1 MLVEAF
7 DPSQQL
13 RQVDLQFKA
22 NLVYSEFYWSGL
34 CRDSAPKGGGGGAS
48 KRS

>member
-1 MLVEAF
+1 MVEAF

-22 NLVYSEFYWSGL
+22 NLVYSEFHWLGL
-34 CRDSAPKGGGGGAS
+34 CGDSAPKGEGGGAFKKS
-48 KRS
+48 